1 MKKLNK
7 ILQTYNKVNLKLKE
21 ASFNAS
27 TCDLFIARH
36 KYNQRMVKLFYIVLK
51 MFKYW
56 QNLIDNA
63 DLKNELAYRL
73 ESGGVYEIEQTL
85 LKIKRGI

>member
-1 MKKLNK
+1 
-7 ILQTYNKVNLKLKE
+7 
-21 ASFNAS
+21 
-27 TCDLFIARH
+27 
-36 KYNQRMVKLFYIVLK
+36 

-63 DLKNELAYRL
+63 DLKSELAYRL